1 MVKRFRTTTALAGVD
16 LDVEEATVFG
26 LLGPNGAG
34 KTTLVRILATLL
46 APDAGR
52 AEVFGRDVV
61 QDPAGVR
68 ELLGLTGQFAAVD
81 EMLTG
86 RENLQMFGRLFDL
99 SAAEARRRGNELL
112 ERFELADAA
121 DRPARTYSGGM
132 RRRLDLASSLLT
144 RPRVLFL
151 DEPTTGLD
159 PRSRIEIWSVVRELV
174 HDGTTLL
181 LTTQYL
187 EEADQLAE
195 QIAVIDHGRVI
206 AQGTGSELKDR
217 VGGQILEVELV
228 SAGERENARAALAG
242 IGCGEPEPGERLAQL
257 TIPAPRDGLEMIEDA
272 ASALRKA
279 QIAVSDLGLR
289 RPTLDDVFLQLTGAP
304 PSENG
309 AGADTATGNGQ
320 PTAATAGGQPSAAT
334 PSALGVRAP
343 AAPRYPARR
352 PSRWWRVSPRELRGD
367 ITDARVVSARNLRH
381 FVRQPDLL
389 VFSTIQ
395 PIMFV
400 LLFTYVF
407 GGAISHSLPPGVS
420 YIDYLLPGILVQ
432 SVTFRASMTAIGL
445 TDDLKLGVIDRF
457 RSMPMARS
465 AVLIGRTA
473 ADLVRNVLIILLMII
488 VGYIIGF
495 RFQAGV
501 VQAVGC
507 VALVTGFGLALSW
520 IFAFV
525 ALTVR
530 SAEAAQSAGFVVLF
544 PLVFASS
551 VFVPVSTLPSWLQA
565 IAKVSPVTLTANA
578 ARSLSLVP
586 GNTIVP
592 RRRHRLDHRPPGR
605 VHPTLGVALPPHD
618 IAPLHD
624 RPSGMLTM
632 TFRVNFPTDR
642 FQ

>member
-1 MVKRFRTTTALAGVD
+1 MTDARTDRSAPAVHAEGVVKRFGTTLALAGVD
-16 LDVEEATVFG
+16 LDVQEATVFG

-34 KTTLVRILATLL
+34 KTTLVRVLATLL
-46 APDAGR
+46 TPDAGR

-61 QDPAGVR
+61 HDAAGVR

-86 RENLQMFGRLFDL
+86 RENLEMFGRLFDL
-99 SAAEARRRGNELL
+99 SAADARRRATALL
-112 ERFELADAA
+112 ERFDLADAA
-121 DRPARTYSGGM
+121 DRLARTYSGGM

-159 PRSRIEIWSVVRELV
+159 PRSRNEIWSAVRELV
-174 HDGTTLL
+174 RDGTTLL

-187 EEADQLAE
+187 EEADQLAD

-228 SAGERENARAALAG
+228 NAAQRDDARTALAG
-242 IGCGEPEPGERLAQL
+242 VGCGEPEPGERLAQL

-304 PSENG
+304 PSDNG
-309 AGADTATGNGQ
+309 AGPGVATSDGRPDPASVSVPVTSARVAL
-320 PTAATAGGQPSAAT
+320 PTAPK
-334 PSALGVRAP
+334 
-343 AAPRYPARR
+343 R
-352 PSRWWRVSPRELRGD
+352 PSQWRRLSPRNLRGD
-367 ITDARVVSARNLRH
+367 VTDARVVSVRNLRH

-389 VFSTIQ
+389 IFSTIQ

-432 SVTFRASMTAIGL
+432 SVTFRASMTAVGL
-445 TDDLKLGVIDRF
+445 SDDLKLGVIDRF

-465 AVLIGRTA
+465 AVLVGRTS
-473 ADLVRNVLIILLMII
+473 ADLVRNVLIIGLMIV

-495 RFQAGV
+495 QFQAGV
-501 VQAVGC
+501 AQALC
-507 VALVTGFGLALSW
+507 CIALVSAFGLALSW

-530 SAEAAQSAGFVVLF
+530 GAEAAQSAGFVVLF

-551 VFVPVSTLPSWLQA
+551 VFVPISSMPSWLQTF
-565 IAKVSPVTLTANA
+565 AKLSPVTLTANS
-578 ARSLSLVP
+578 ARSLALVHGIPSSLGGAIAWIAGLLAVFIP
-586 GNTIVP
+586 LSVWRY
-592 RRRHRLDHRPPGR
+592 RR
-605 VHPTLGVALPPHD
+605 
-618 IAPLHD
+618 
-624 RPSGMLTM
+624 M
-632 TFRVNFPTDR
+632 T
-642 FQ
+642 

>member
-1 MVKRFRTTTALAGVD
+1 MADSAVHVEGVVKRFGETTALAGVD

-34 KTTLVRILATLL
+34 KTTLVRVLTTLL
-46 APDAGR
+46 SPDAGR
-52 AEVFGRDVV
+52 AEVLGRDVV
-61 QDPAGVR
+61 HDAAAVR
-68 ELLGLTGQFAAVD
+68 EIVALTGQFAAVD
-81 EMLTG
+81 ELLTG

-99 SAAEARRRGNELL
+99 SAADARRRANELL
-112 ERFELADAA
+112 ERFDLADAA

-159 PRSRIEIWSVVRELV
+159 PRSRIEIWAVVRELV
-174 HDGTTLL
+174 REGTTLL

-187 EEADQLAE
+187 EEADQLAD

-217 VGGQILEVELV
+217 VGGQILEIELA
-228 SAGERENARAALAG
+228 SAAERDNARAALVA

-257 TIPAPRDGLEMIEDA
+257 TLPAPRDGLEMIEDA

-279 QIAVSDLGLR
+279 EIAVSDLGLR

-309 AGADTATGNGQ
+309 TA
-320 PTAATAGGQPSAAT
+320 PEAASGDGRSSPANMGVPA
-334 PSALGVRAP
+334 PPALTVRP
-343 AAPRYPARR
+343 APARR
-352 PSRWWRVSPRELRGD
+352 APWWRRLSPLTLRAD
-367 ITDARVVSARNLRH
+367 ITDARVVSVRNLRH

-432 SVTFRASMTAIGL
+432 SVTFRASMTAVGL
-445 TDDLKLGVIDRF
+445 SDDLKLGVIDRF

-465 AVLIGRTA
+465 AVLVGRTA
-473 ADLVRNVLIILLMII
+473 ADLVRNVLIIVLMIV

-495 RFQAGV
+495 SFQAGV
-501 VQAVGC
+501 AQAIAC
-507 VALVTGFGLALSW
+507 ILLVSAFGLALSW

-530 SAEAAQSAGFVVLF
+530 GAEAAQSAGFVVLF

-551 VFVPVSTLPSWLQA
+551 VFVPVSTLPGWLQA

-578 ARSLSLVP
+578 ARSLALVP
-586 GNTIVP
+586 GTPSSLGGAIAWIAGLLAVFIP
-592 RRRHRLDHRPPGR
+592 LSVWRYRR
-605 VHPTLGVALPPHD
+605 
-618 IAPLHD
+618 
-624 RPSGMLTM
+624 M
-632 TFRVNFPTDR
+632 T
-642 FQ
+642 

>member
-1 MVKRFRTTTALAGVD
+1 VTSDPAVHVEGLVKRFRATTALAGVD

-34 KTTLVRILATLL
+34 KTTLVRVLTTLL
-46 APDAGR
+46 APDAGS
-52 AEVFGRDVV
+52 AEILGRDVV
-61 QDPAGVR
+61 HDAAGVR
-68 ELLGLTGQFAAVD
+68 ELVALTGQFAAVD
-81 EMLTG
+81 ELLTG

-99 SAAEARRRGNELL
+99 SAADAGRRANELL
-112 ERFELADAA
+112 ERFDLADAA

-159 PRSRIEIWSVVRELV
+159 PRSRNEIWSIVRELV
-174 HDGTTLL
+174 RDGTTLL

-187 EEADQLAE
+187 EEADQLAD

-217 VGGQILEVELV
+217 VGGQFLEVELV
-228 SAGERENARAALAG
+228 SSADRERARVALAG
-242 IGCGEPEPGERLAQL
+242 VGCSEPEPGERLAQL
-257 TIPAPRDGLEMIEDA
+257 TLPAPRDGLEMIEDA

-279 QIAVSDLGLR
+279 GIAVSDLGLR

-309 AGADTATGNGQ
+309 ATAEVATGDG
-320 PTAATAGGQPSAAT
+320 PPKPASPGIDGARAGET
-334 PSALGVRAP
+334 LRP
-343 AAPRYPARR
+343 AARR
-352 PSRWWRVSPRELRGD
+352 PRRSQLSPRALRGD
-367 ITDARVVSARNLRH
+367 ITDARVVSVRNLRH

-389 VFSTIQ
+389 IFSTIQ

-432 SVTFRASMTAIGL
+432 SVTFRASQTAVGL
-445 TDDLKLGVIDRF
+445 SDDLKLGVIDRF

-465 AVLIGRTA
+465 AVLVGRTS
-473 ADLVRNVLIILLMII
+473 ADLVRNVLIIVLMII

-501 VQAVGC
+501 AQALGC
-507 VALVTGFGLALSW
+507 IAIVTAFGLALSW

-530 SAEAAQSAGFVVLF
+530 GAEAAQTAGFVVLF

-551 VFVPVSTLPSWLQA
+551 VFVPVSSLPNWLQI

-578 ARSLSLVP
+578 ARSLALVP
-586 GNTIVP
+586 GTPSSLGGAIAWIAGLLAVFIP
-592 RRRHRLDHRPPGR
+592 LSVWRYRR
-605 VHPTLGVALPPHD
+605 
-618 IAPLHD
+618 
-624 RPSGMLTM
+624 M
-632 TFRVNFPTDR
+632 T
-642 FQ
+642 